1 MRVCFTLTLMAM
13 VVWAYW
19 PIFNALHAKWAS
31 DPQYSHGYLVPVLA
45 FGILAIR
52 RDRMKSH
59 GNGLSSAGIRYLAIG
74 ALMQMLGGYLYF
86 DWLSAISLIATCLG
100 LFGTYGGR
108 PGLAWGWPS
117 CLYLG
122 YMVPLP
128 YFIETGLSRP
138 LRGIATQWSTWV
150 LQTIGSPAIS
160 EGNIIL
166 VERGRVAVAEACS
179 GLSMFLAFFAIATAL
194 LIVVRKPFLETFIMI
209 ASVPVIAVISNVIR
223 IVVTGIAIDLRGGEF
238 TQTWVHDQI
247 GWLMMPIA
255 VSLLFFELWIVGKVL
270 IPIPSEVSFATA
282 LSQPLPIESP

>member
-1 MRVCFTLTLMAM
+1 M
-13 VVWAYW
+13 VIWAYW
-19 PIFNALHAKWAS
+19 PILDTLHAKWAS

-45 FGILAIR
+45 IGILAFR
-52 RDRMKSH
+52 RDYMKSL
-59 GNGLSSAGIRYLAIG
+59 GSGLSSAGMRYLALG
-74 ALMQMLGGYLYF
+74 ALMLILGGYLYF
-86 DWLSAISLIATCLG
+86 DWLSAISLIPICLG

-108 PGLAWGWPS
+108 AGLAWGWPT

-150 LQTIGSPAIS
+150 LQTVGSPAIS

-179 GLSMFLAFFAIATAL
+179 GLSMFLAFFAIATAV
-194 LIVVRKPFLETFIMI
+194 LIVVRKPLLETCII
-209 ASVPVIAVISNVIR
+209 IVSVPLIAVFSNVIR
-223 IVVTGIAIDLRGGEF
+223 IVVTGVAIDLRGGEF

-255 VSLLFFELWIVGKVL
+255 VSLLFLEFWIVGKLL
-270 IPIPSEVSFATA
+270 IPIPSVLPFATA
-282 LSQPLPIESP
+282 LSQPISMKLP

>member
-1 MRVCFTLTLMAM
+1 M

-19 PIFNALHAKWAS
+19 PIFNALQAKWAS

-255 VSLLFFELWIVGKVL
+255 VSLLFLELWVVGKLL
-270 IPIPSEVSFATA
+270 IPVPSEVSFATA
-282 LSQPLPIESP
+282 LSQPIPIKAP

>member
-1 MRVCFTLTLMAM
+1 M

>member
-1 MRVCFTLTLMAM
+1 M

-255 VSLLFFELWIVGKVL
+255 VSLLFLELWVIGKLL
-270 IPIPSEVSFATA
+270 IPVPSEVSFATA
-282 LSQPLPIESP
+282 LSQPIPIKAP

>member
-255 VSLLFFELWIVGKVL
+255 VSLLFLELWVIGKLL
-270 IPIPSEVSFATA
+270 IPVPSEVSFATA
-282 LSQPLPIESP
+282 LSQPIPIKAP